1 MALSLVTAAALEPIS
16 LAEAKA
22 YCRIDV
28 DDENDLVD
36 GLIRAGREWIEA
48 FTHRALMTQTWDEK
62 RSQFPSDV
70 DVIVLPLAPLIS
82 VTSITYLDTA
92 GATQTW
98 SSALYTV
105 DAPAGP
111 HARPGWVYPIYGGI
125 FPATQAIEHA
135 VTIRFVAGYGATAV
149 TVPPVIRACLKE
161 YVRLGYARGSDGK
174 ALQDLARIEAD
185 LWASKAF

>member
-1 MALSLVTAAALEPIS
+1 MALSLVTAPALEPITI
-16 LAEAKA
+16 AEAKA
-22 YCRIDV
+22 HCRIDV
-28 DDENDLVD
+28 DDENDLLD
-36 GLIRAGREWIEA
+36 GLIRAGRQWIEA

-62 RSQFPSDV
+62 RNQFPIDE
-70 DVIVLPLAPLIS
+70 DVIVLPMAPLIS

-92 GATQTW
+92 GSTQTW

-125 FPATQAIEHA
+125 FPATQGIENA
-135 VTIRFVAGYGATAV
+135 VTIRFVAGYGATAA
-149 TVPPVIRACLKE
+149 TVPAVIRACLKE
-161 YVRLGYARGSDGK
+161 YVRIGYARGSDDQALK
-174 ALQDLARIEAD
+174 ALSRIEAD